1 MKRGLPFPEGVLFDY
16 GGTLVEEL
24 RWDARAGHDW
34 LMTVA
39 ELPAGVTSDLLWD
52 RACRVTREVAD
63 RREEHHVETPWLAL
77 NRLVHEAFGVRF
89 RLGDAELELGF
100 WRAASETRAIEG
112 AAEALRRLARAGVRL
127 GILSNASFGPAVIR
141 DDLEKLGLAEH
152 LELVTVSAEY
162 AVRKPNPLVF
172 EAVAGRLG
180 ATPQRT
186 WFVGNRLDTD
196 VAGAKAAGMTA
207 VWFNPA
213 GNQPG
218 QAATGTLPDLEIAH
232 FRELELPSR

>member
-1 MKRGLPFPEGVLFDY
+1 MLFDY

-39 ELPAGVTSDLLWD
+39 ELPEGVTSEQLWQ
-52 RACRVTREVAD
+52 RSCQVTREVAD
-63 RREEHHVETPWLAL
+63 RRDEHHVETPWLAL
-77 NRLVHEAFGVRF
+77 NRLIHDAFGVRF
-89 RLGDAELELGF
+89 RASDAELELGF
-100 WRAASETRAIEG
+100 WRAVSETRAIAG
-112 AAEALRRLARAGVRL
+112 ASAALQRLARAGLRL
-127 GILSNASFGPAVIR
+127 GVLSNASFGPRVIR

-172 EAVAGRLG
+172 EAVAARLG
-180 ATPQRT
+180 GTPQRT

-213 GNQPG
+213 DNRPG
-218 QAATGTLPDLEIAH
+218 QAIAGREPDSTLASWD
-232 FRELELPSR
+232 ELEL